1 MVDVCQ
7 RRFVDLWNVTCYV
20 SLVSLEAHSNFCAN
34 SNLRKLFSWSN
45 SSVTWHWFA
54 RAEAF
59 SLLKVNWVQR
69 FLKLVLSSNTGRI
82 QTWLTSL
89 VLLLVIQ
96 TRVKNALILRNRVVK
111 SMRLINVA
119 CTLGQTHLLSLNN
132 CRGRYLWVVFLVS
145 YVVYSWSRNRIGW
158 GGCRLS
164 WRLAIE
170 TKKVS
175 QVFAKLTS
183 TTDASIRNSS
193 TCAFDRSCCT
203 GADGLLL
210 NDLLLRQDHG
220 RLDETFL
227 VVELLKS
234 SWWVRRW
241 CGWND
246 WGVYSA
252 EWSLSILR
260 WDSLRFVRLACLE
273 KSGLLRSLWRNYFW
287 NQLWRSA
294 AEETAW
300 NSTWD
305 CTYTTWLSLRLCGLL
320 AAKYS
325 MKKRPFVLLPERI
338 S

>member
-1 MVDVCQ
+1 M
-7 RRFVDLWNVTCYV
+7 W
-20 SLVSLEAHSNFCAN
+20 
-34 SNLRKLFSWSN
+34 
-45 SSVTWHWFA
+45 
-54 RAEAF
+54 
-59 SLLKVNWVQR
+59 
-69 FLKLVLSSNTGRI
+69 
-82 QTWLTSL
+82 
-89 VLLLVIQ
+89 
-96 TRVKNALILRNRVVK
+96 
-111 SMRLINVA
+111 LINVA
-119 CTLGQTHLLSLNN
+119 CTLRQTNLLSLNN
-132 CRGRYLWVVFLVS
+132 CRGRYLWVVYLVS
-145 YVVYSWSRNRIGW
+145 YVVHSWSRNRIGW

-183 TTDASIRNSS
+183 TTDASIRNCS

-203 GADGLLL
+203 CADRLLL
-210 NDLLLRQDHG
+210 NNRLLRQDHS

-241 CGWND
+241 RGWND

-260 WDSLRFVRLACLE
+260 WYSLRFVRLACLE

-300 NSTWD
+300 HSTWD
-305 CTYTTWLSLRLCGLL
+305 CTHATWLSLRLCSLL

-325 MKKRPFVLLPERI
+325 MKKRSFVLLPERI